1 MNRCTGN
8 IICEFGSHSQIQEC
22 CSTSNQCGEGQ
33 GDCDKDSECLGNLV
47 CGTDNCDASKFPD
60 SDRTDCCRK
69 GNGLCE
75 FGSHPEIQECC
86 STSNQ
91 CSEGQGDC
99 DKDSECLGNL
109 VCGRDNC
116 DESKFPDN
124 DKTDC
129 CRKGSRARDGEEED
143 DDDEEEEE
151 DDK

>member
-47 CGTDNCDASKFPD
+47 CG
-60 SDRTDCCRK
+60 
-69 GNGLCE
+69 
-75 FGSHPEIQECC
+75 
-86 STSNQ
+86 
-91 CSEGQGDC
+91 
-99 DKDSECLGNL
+99 
-109 VCGRDNC
+109 RDNC
-116 DESKFPDN
+116 DKSKFPDN

-143 DDDEEEEE
+143 DDDDEEEEE